1 MSQIAHIRNFFN
13 MKEVELAD
21 IADVD
26 IEMAKH
32 VKKSFGFKGNVY
44 KDYNKLLEN
53 KPDGVVIVVQRPLVT
68 KIIKEALKKNI
79 NVLSEK
85 PPVYSVKDYNDCFK
99 IQKKYLD

>member
-32 VKKSFGFKGNVY
+32 VKKSLALKAMF
-44 KDYNKLLEN
+44 
-53 KPDGVVIVVQRPLVT
+53 T
-68 KIIKEALKKNI
+68 KIII
-79 NVLSEK
+79 N
-85 PPVYSVKDYNDCFK
+85 FWK
-99 IQKKYLD
+99 INLMEL